1 MGILAWIVVGLIL
14 GGDHLA
20 GHLPFGSTSNNLRG
34 GFLLSSEPGGSPLA
48 LFVPSG
54 LGSPRVVGASST
66 RAERQMRSTITTG
79 MSRPVF
85 F

>member
-34 GFLLSSEPGGSPLA
+34 GFLLSSEPGAAPGSFYILGACGIKNA
-48 LFVPSG
+48 L
-54 LGSPRVVGASST
+54 T
-66 RAERQMRSTITTG
+66 D
-79 MSRPVF
+79 
-85 F
+85 